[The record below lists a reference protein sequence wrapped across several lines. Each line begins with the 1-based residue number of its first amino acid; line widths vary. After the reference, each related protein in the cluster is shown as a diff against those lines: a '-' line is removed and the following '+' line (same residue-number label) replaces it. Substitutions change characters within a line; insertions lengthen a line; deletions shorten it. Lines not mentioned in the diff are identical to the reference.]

1 MKRYL
6 RHYLHS
12 HSRLAQF
19 LRFATVGVKIS
30 IIDAGGVYLL
40 PWLFSM
46 NLYTA
51 RIISLAAA
59 IMVGYL
65 LNRYFT
71 FGHGQRGCFYRQM
84 AGHFGVH
91 ATGGLINYS
100 VFSGVIA
107 LGHSH
112 LTQPHALALLPLF
125 AVWIGGMIGLVF
137 NFFVSSHLVFSN
149 RAENTNAAS

>member
-19 LRFATVGVKIS
+19 LHYATVGVKIS
-30 IIDAGGVYLL
+30 ITDAGGVYLL
-40 PWLFSM
+40 PWLFSI
-46 NLYTA
+46 NLYTV

-59 IMVGYL
+59 NMAGYL

-84 AGHFGVH
+84 TGSKIPMRVH
-91 ATGGLINYS
+91 ETR
-100 VFSGVIA
+100 
-107 LGHSH
+107 
-112 LTQPHALALLPLF
+112 LP
-125 AVWIGGMIGLVF
+125 A
-137 NFFVSSHLVFSN
+137 
-149 RAENTNAAS
+149 